1 MTTYRGIEK
10 TALIDSLKR
19 AEQFLRQCDL
29 GPATAK
35 SLDSWLEVC
44 KPFEAL
50 AKANSEEALAF
61 SMNSTYSVSLF
72 QRFHDVFAHHAM
84 AALKNGEADSPAQQL
99 YRDLSAWNAFDG
111 KKFYEDIAGEVTD
124 HIILECMETLNAKGG
139 QATLPEGS
147 SRMRSLA
154 QGYPDTAAWLREAL
168 PVLNLMTGGDSRSDA
183 RDLLKGDDLLDKKIL
198 KDILYER
205 TGLAHAAE
213 ALDVPHAIRRFAI
226 VPAIAKDVPSDME
239 HELAEFL
246 EEYTRT
252 SEVDLPS
259 VRLLSDGFENT
270 GVAFRATSRVAQE
283 VATAFGQYANYR
295 LVDFEGQAPG
305 APAPLP
311 S

>member
-1 MTTYRGIEK
+1 MTTYRGIGK
-10 TALIDSLKR
+10 DALIDSLQR
-19 AEQFLRQCDL
+19 AEKFLRQCDL
-29 GPATAK
+29 GPATSKA
-35 SLDSWLEVC
+35 LDSWLEVC
-44 KPFEAL
+44 KPFEVL
-50 AKANSEEALAF
+50 AKAPSEEALAF
-61 SMNSTYSVSLF
+61 SMNSTYSATLF

-84 AALKNGEADSPAQQL
+84 AALQNGEKDSQAQKL

-111 KKFYEDIAGEVTD
+111 KRFYEDIAGEVTD

-154 QGYPDTAAWLREAL
+154 RDYPDTVEWLRNAL
-168 PVLNLMTGGDSRSDA
+168 PVLNLMAGGDSRNDA

-205 TGLAHAAE
+205 TGLARATE

-226 VPAIAKDVPSDME
+226 VPAVAKDVPTDME
-239 HELAEFL
+239 HKLAEFL

-252 SEVDLPS
+252 SEVDLQS

-270 GVAFRATSRVAQE
+270 GVAFRATARVARE

-295 LVDFEGQAPG
+295 IVDFEGQAPG
-305 APAPLP
+305 APLP